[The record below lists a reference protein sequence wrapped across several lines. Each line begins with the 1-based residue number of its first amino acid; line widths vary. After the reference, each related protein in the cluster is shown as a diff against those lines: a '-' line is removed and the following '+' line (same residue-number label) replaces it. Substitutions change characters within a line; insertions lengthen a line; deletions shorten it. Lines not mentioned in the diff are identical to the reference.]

1 MHSNKCDDEERI
13 WLQTLMT
20 IQQWS
25 LNVETCDAHQVYCAL
40 ILWFLEHLAA
50 HRHTHTHT
58 DGGGSWK
65 CNQTPAIL
73 CLPIPLQ
80 LSRNFTHGNW
90 LSQSIFDI
98 QQWRNSS
105 HRNKSDAIF
114 NYSEWKL
121 LNRFLIQWI
130 TTIIFNHT
138 YKFSNGIN
146 PLCRSSSWTHRFS
159 GFSNQNSVFKINFND
174 IPMPALI
181 VFTSDTVSTRFF
193 FSPSLFS
200 SFFVFLFERTLL
212 LAPEFQQK

>member
-25 LNVETCDAHQVYCAL
+25 FNVQCTPS
-40 ILWFLEHLAA
+40 ILCFDSMVL
-50 HRHTHTHT
+50 RTVGGTQTHTHTHA

-90 LSQSIFDI
+90 LSQFST
-98 QQWRNSS
+98 S
-105 HRNKSDAIF
+105 NKSGAIF

-121 LNRFLIQWI
+121 LNRSLIQWI

-138 YKFSNGIN
+138 YKFSDGIN

-159 GFSNQNSVFKINFND
+159 GFSNQNSVFTINFND

-200 SFFVFLFERTLL
+200 SFFVFLFERTFL